1 MNIDLNTV
9 ERVAGL
15 ARLSFNPNEKVKIQD
30 DLNKI
35 VVYFEKLNEVDT
47 AGVEPLV
54 FMVDEINAFRE
65 DVSRLEITRE
75 EALKNA
81 PQKNSDYFKVPKF
94 LERE

>member
-9 ERVAGL
+9 ERVAVL
-15 ARLSFNPNEKVKIQD
+15 AKLSFNESEKTKIQD

-35 VVYFEKLNEVDT
+35 VAYFEKLNEVDT
-47 AGVEPLV
+47 DGIEPLV
-54 FMVDEINAFRE
+54 FMTEEINAFRE
-65 DVSRLEITRE
+65 DVSRLEITKE

-81 PQKNSDYFKVPKF
+81 PQKNSDYYKVPKF